1 MLKKP
6 VEVIGR
12 FVQPLPNNWKLYM
25 ENVKDTYH
33 ASLLHL
39 FFATFRITRLSQGGG
54 VLVSESGAHHAST
67 TLAPA
72 PTAGHH
78 LSRRRTALRQ

>member
-12 FVQPLPNNWKLYM
+12 FIQPLPNNWKLYM

-72 PTAGHH
+72 TDAGHH
-78 LSRRRTALRQ
+78 LSRRRSALR